1 MADDATLF
9 RTRAA
14 AEQAAADSATLTNV
28 RERSERAAKAW
39 TDMAVRAE
47 RVTTQRHAR
56 EAESAAR
63 AEANDA
69 SA

>member
-1 MADDATLF
+1 MTDDASMY

-14 AEQAAADSATLTNV
+14 AERANADGAELANV

-47 RVTTQRHAR
+47 RVTTQRQAR
-56 EAESAAR
+56 EAERADAAMPP
-63 AEANDA
+63 AD
-69 SA
+69 

>member
-1 MADDATLF
+1 MADDVTLF

-14 AEQAAADSATLTNV
+14 AEQANADVATLANV
-28 RERSERAAKAW
+28 RERCERAAKAW
-39 TDMAVRAE
+39 TEMADRAE

-63 AEANDA
+63 MSLAAAE
-69 SA
+69 